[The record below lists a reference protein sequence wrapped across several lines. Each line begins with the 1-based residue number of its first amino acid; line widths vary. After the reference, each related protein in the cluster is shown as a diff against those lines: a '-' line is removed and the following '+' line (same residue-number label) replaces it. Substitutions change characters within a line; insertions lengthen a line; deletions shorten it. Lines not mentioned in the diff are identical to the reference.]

1 MSYQNNSSST
11 ASELYQKESS
21 SLETMPSQ
29 SAESARTESFTPYHE
44 IEALARQGI
53 DLLGEAFMDGRWS
66 TPHLDETMAT
76 LFSTP
81 VVPGTELPLKQKLAR
96 HARLLRYLAVARL
109 SNLQAGSRS
118 LHVAHRHY
126 DLGND
131 LFEAMLDRSMTY
143 TSGVWRGAKNLEEA
157 QRAKL
162 ELLCQKLELKPG
174 MTVLDIGCGWGNF
187 AEYAAREY
195 GVVVTGVTISREQ
208 AGYAR
213 TRCADLP
220 VTILEKDYKKL
231 SPSTTGTFD
240 RVVSIEMIEAVG
252 RKNLG
257 TFFSIVHRSLKPDGI
272 FALQAISAETVT
284 RYSSAR
290 LNEFLLWILRYI
302 FPNGYLPTLPELVT
316 PARSLFVLENLDNL
330 GNSYEKTLLA
340 WEKNI
345 GEKWPELSNR
355 YDDRFQKMWRF
366 YLLTCAALF
375 RIRMT
380 NVYQIVYRKST
391 LEG

>member
-1 MSYQNNSSST
+1 MSYSSDFPSAALELSQDVELHGENCST
-11 ASELYQKESS
+11 TS
-21 SLETMPSQ
+21 SLNK
-29 SAESARTESFTPYHE
+29 TPYTPVHE
-44 IEALARQGI
+44 IQALARQGI
-53 DLLGEAFMDGRWS
+53 DLLGEAYMDNRWS
-66 TPHLDETMAT
+66 TSRLDETMAAI
-76 LFSTP
+76 FSAP
-81 VVPGTELPLKQKLAR
+81 PDSKAELPLSQRLAR
-96 HARLLRYLAVARL
+96 HARLLRYLVIARL

-143 TSGVWRGAKNLEEA
+143 TSGVWRGAQNLEEA

-162 ELLCQKLELKPG
+162 ELLCQKLALKPG

-195 GVVVTGVTISREQ
+195 GVAVTGVTISREQ
-208 AGYAR
+208 ADYAR
-213 TRCADLP
+213 KRCADLS
-220 VTILEKDYKKL
+220 VTILEQDYKTL
-231 SPSTTGTFD
+231 SPLTTGTFD

-252 RKNLG
+252 RKNLSK
-257 TFFSIVHRSLKPDGI
+257 FFNIVHRSLKPDGI

-302 FPNGYLPTLPELVT
+302 FPNGYLPTLPEIVT
-316 PARSLFVLENLDNL
+316 PARSMFVLEHLDNL

-340 WEKNI
+340 WEQNI
-345 GEKWPELSNR
+345 AEKWPELSNR
-355 YDDRFQKMWRF
+355 YDERFQRMWRF

-380 NVYQIVYRKST
+380 NVYQIVYRKSS
-391 LEG
+391 L

>member
-1 MSYQNNSSST
+1 MSYQNNSSSA

-21 SLETMPSQ
+21 SLETVPSQ

-76 LFSTP
+76 VFSTS

-143 TSGVWRGAKNLEEA
+143 TSGLWRGAKNLEEA

-195 GVVVTGVTISREQ
+195 GVLVTGVTISREQ

-213 TRCADLP
+213 KRCADLP
-220 VTILEKDYKKL
+220 VTILEKDYKTL

-355 YDDRFQKMWRF
+355 YDERFQKMWRF

-380 NVYQIVYRKST
+380 NVYQIVYRKSA

>member
-1 MSYQNNSSST
+1 MSYSLDSSSAAREISQDGQRPGGVCSTTGSSST
-11 ASELYQKESS
+11 IQTAG
-21 SLETMPSQ
+21 
-29 SAESARTESFTPYHE
+29 TPLHE

-53 DLLGEAFMDGRWS
+53 DILGEAYMDGRWS
-66 TPHLDETMAT
+66 TPRLDETMAT
-76 LFSTP
+76 LFSGPTLS
-81 VVPGTELPLKQKLAR
+81 GTELLLSHRIAR
-96 HARLLRYLAVARL
+96 HARLLRYFLSARL
-109 SNLQAGSRS
+109 ANLQAGARS
-118 LHVAHRHY
+118 LQVAHRHY

-143 TSGVWRGAKNLEEA
+143 TSGVWRGARNLEEA

-162 ELLCQKLELKPG
+162 ELLCQKLQLKPG

-187 AEYAAREY
+187 AEYAAREH
-195 GVVVTGVTISREQ
+195 GVSVTGVTISREQ

-213 TRCADLP
+213 KRCAELS
-220 VTILEKDYKKL
+220 VTILEQDYKTL

-252 RKNLG
+252 RKNLD
-257 TFFSIVHRSLKPDGI
+257 TFFNIVHQSLKSEGI

-316 PARSLFVLENLDNL
+316 PARSSFVLEHLDNL

-340 WEKNI
+340 WEQNI
-345 GEKWPELSNR
+345 SAQWSNLSDR
-355 YDDRFQKMWRF
+355 YDERFQRMWRF

-380 NVYQIVYRKST
+380 NVYQIVYRKSS
-391 LEG
+391 LCG